1 MENVFNLAN
10 SELIPVCRF
19 CGQVIQAQGGAA
31 SFASRAD
38 AEEWGTRHCSCP
50 EAKDY
55 AMECEAKET
64 RKNKLAR
71 AHDILEAMF
80 DANSAAPLESDTIEH
95 IFGIV
100 KEIYDGFL
108 ETATIKIDGCTR
120 LNIKTDSDGG
130 VEITAK
136 DSKTRKYH
144 I

>member
-1 MENVFNLAN
+1 
-10 SELIPVCRF
+10 
-19 CGQVIQAQGGAA
+19 
-31 SFASRAD
+31 
-38 AEEWGTRHCSCP
+38 
-50 EAKDY
+50 
-55 AMECEAKET
+55 MECKAKET